1 MINMNTDRSPNI
13 ELVFSLVI
21 LWSFFYMGN
30 KFIVPLLDTNV
41 DPLRQGIYPQ
51 IEYTGKR
58 NLPNLKAVEE
68 SWKFVHCTPTTIDCG
83 RLE

>member
-1 MINMNTDRSPNI
+1 MNKYNMMLLA
-13 ELVFSLVI
+13 LVFSLVI

-30 KFIVPLLDTNV
+30 KFIVPLLETNV

-51 IEYTGKR
+51 IEYTGQR
-58 NLPNLKAVEE
+58 TIPNASAIEE
-68 SWKFVHCTPTTIDCG
+68 GWKFIHCTPTAIDCG